1 MKWFSKDG
9 GEEEGQNALPAQR
22 DVRDPTLDPLA
33 EGSNST
39 AISRRRMLGLAG
51 GAVVGTTLL
60 GVTPNPA
67 SAQTVIS
74 QWQNPELFVSPHFLV
89 MPSTGGRTYVG
100 LTGVVLVNL
109 KGISETRW
117 RHESFRIIFRLWDV
131 AQAAGFPW
139 WYWFRAV
146 HWTAFATLSS
156 IFNDNVAND
165 AGWAIDAFR
174 LVDASNLQERAILEV
189 DAAVRDT
196 DGSILRIGYN
206 ITMLGTFEE
215 PPQTSE

>member
-9 GEEEGQNALPAQR
+9 GEEAGQNAIPAQR
-22 DVRDPTLDPLA
+22 DGRDPTLDPLV
-33 EGSNST
+33 EGLNST

-51 GAVVGTTLL
+51 GAVVGATLL
-60 GVTPNPA
+60 GVTPKPA
-67 SAQTVIS
+67 SALTVIS
-74 QWQNPELFVSPHFLV
+74 QFQNPGLFVSPHFLV

-109 KGISETRW
+109 KGISETQW
-117 RHESFRIIFRLWDV
+117 RRETFRIILSLQDA
-131 AQAAGFPW
+131 AQAAGFPRTH
-139 WYWFRAV
+139 WFRAV

-174 LVDASNLQERAILEV
+174 LVGASNLQGAAILDV

-196 DGSILRIGYN
+196 DGFILRIGYN
-206 ITMLGTFEE
+206 ITMLGTFAPGPVIE
-215 PPQTSE
+215 